1 MTGRAVVPTLAAPA
15 AENQPLG
22 QFQGASSES
31 RVNHALP
38 PNGTTPL
45 PPPLRQKEPTL
56 EMIR

>member
-31 RVNHALP
+31 RDS
-38 PNGTTPL
+38 NGRAGEL
-45 PPPLRQKEPTL
+45 LRHVRQVLLRQ
-56 EMIR
+56 

>member
-31 RVNHALP
+31 RATSPVGLN
-38 PNGTTPL
+38 
-45 PPPLRQKEPTL
+45 LRSG
-56 EMIR
+56 

>member
-31 RVNHALP
+31 RVRVQAGMALETK
-38 PNGTTPL
+38 GSHD
-45 PPPLRQKEPTL
+45 
-56 EMIR
+56 